1 MIIIKSRPLFYTL
14 CLLLMSCGIRFFLYS
29 NPIPPDPEWRISR
42 KIVTE
47 RLPADSEHE
56 IFTPSQ
62 KPEYKNR
69 IINHLLSI
77 DESINGRIIVLST
90 GANPRQDYVF
100 LDDSLCIVMYEWENL
115 PQSTLDI
122 MLGELGHRYG
132 LPQTGE
138 DNSLPSLS
146 YRDTRSCVLLIKRPS
161 GSKGTDVRLYL
172 YPRNLFYY
180 LLQH

>member
-1 MIIIKSRPLFYTL
+1 MIIKSRPLFYTL
-14 CLLLMSCGIRFFLYS
+14 CFILLNCGIPLFVHSDPL
-29 NPIPPDPEWRISR
+29 PPDPEWRISR

-47 RLPADSEHE
+47 RLPAGSEHE
-56 IFTPSQ
+56 IFTPQ
-62 KPEYKNR
+62 KKPEYKNR

-100 LDDSLCIVMYEWENL
+100 LDDSLCIVLYEWENL
-115 PQSTLDI
+115 PQSTLDL
-122 MLGELGHRYG
+122 MLGELGQRYG
-132 LPQTGE
+132 RPQAGE
-138 DNSLPSLS
+138 NDSLPSLS
-146 YRDTRSCVLLIKRPS
+146 YKNTQSCALLIKRPS
-161 GSKGTDVRLYL
+161 GAKGTDVRLYL